1 MSKKIL
7 ILILVVVVSMLLIF
21 LLRQTQRFAHKQNPL
36 TGLAPIQLPYKLIGN
51 IAPIPMRELSGA
63 TYHPQRQT
71 IFVVGDEGDIYEIR
85 TDGGLIRKG
94 LLSQTDIEGITVHP
108 ETGLLYAVVEGEDA
122 ILEIAPQT
130 FRVTRKFKVNRNFE
144 GRELLKRGGMGLE
157 AIAFIPNAFQPEG
170 GTFWVGNQSFSLKP
184 GKEPSVICEVVIPL
198 VSSKGT
204 LGTDKIGAKT
214 VDGQISRFFSLSIID
229 ISGLAYDLE
238 RQCLLVMSD
247 TTNLLQEV
255 TLDGNVRRQYLIPGH
270 DQEGIVID
278 KMGFMYIAQENGEV
292 IKLEDHRD

>member
-1 MSKKIL
+1 MSKKIF
-7 ILILVVVVSMLLIF
+7 ILVLVVVVSVLLIF
-21 LLRQTQRFAHKQNPL
+21 LLRQAQRFAHKQNSL
-36 TGLAPIQLPYKLIGN
+36 HGLAPIQLPHKPIGN

-71 IFVVGDEGDIYEIR
+71 VFVVGDEGDIYEIR

-94 LLSQTDIEGITVHP
+94 LLKHTDIEGITVHP
-108 ETGLLYAVVEGEDA
+108 ETGFLYAVVEDNEE
-122 ILEIAPQT
+122 ILEIVPQT
-130 FRVTRKFKVNRNFE
+130 FRITRKFSVNRQFE
-144 GRELLKRGGMGLE
+144 GKELLKKGGMGLE
-157 AIAFIPNAFQPEG
+157 AIAFIPNAFHPEG
-170 GTFWVGNQSFSLKP
+170 GTFWVGNQSFSLKQ
-184 GKEPSVICEVVIPL
+184 GKEPSVICEVVVPL
-198 VSSKGT
+198 VSSKVTSGT
-204 LGTDKIGAKT
+204 NK
-214 VDGQISRFFSLSIID
+214 VEGQISRFFSLSIID

-278 KMGFMYIAQENGEV
+278 KMGFMYIAQENGEI

>member
-7 ILILVVVVSMLLIF
+7 ILLLIVIVSVLLIF

-36 TGLAPIQLPYKLIGN
+36 TGLAPMQLPYKSIGN

-71 IFVVGDEGDIYEIR
+71 VFVVGDEGDIYEIR

-94 LLSQTDIEGITVHP
+94 LLKQTDIEGITVHP
-108 ETGLLYAVVEGEDA
+108 ETGFLYAVVEGEEA
-122 ILEIAPQT
+122 ILEIVPQT
-130 FRVTRKFKVNRNFE
+130 FRIARKFRVNRNFE

-157 AIAFIPNAFQPEG
+157 AITFIPNAFHPEG

-198 VSSKGT
+198 VSSKVT
-204 LGTDKIGAKT
+204 LGTDKAGAKT
-214 VDGQISRFFSLSIID
+214 VEGQISRFFSLSIID
-229 ISGLAYDLE
+229 ISGLAYDRE

-292 IKLEDHRD
+292 IKLEDHRN

>member
-1 MSKKIL
+1 MGKKIL
-7 ILILVVVVSMLLIF
+7 ILVLIIFVSVLLIF
-21 LLRQTQRFAHKQNPL
+21 LLRQAQWFVHKQNPL

-71 IFVVGDEGDIYEIR
+71 VFVVGDEGDIYEIR

-94 LLSQTDIEGITVHP
+94 FLKQTDIEGITVHP
-108 ETGLLYAVVEGEDA
+108 ETGLLYAVVEGEEA
-122 ILEIAPQT
+122 ILEIAPRT
-130 FRVTRKFKVNRNFE
+130 LRVTREFRVNRKFE

-157 AIAFIPNAFQPEG
+157 AIAFIPNAFHPEG
-170 GTFWVGNQSFSLKP
+170 GTFWVGNQSFSLKQ
-184 GKEPSVICEVVIPL
+184 GKEPSVICEVVVPL
-198 VSSKGT
+198 VSSKVT
-204 LGTDKIGAKT
+204 LGADKT
-214 VDGQISRFFSLSIID
+214 VAKRVEGQISRFFSLSIID
-229 ISGLAYDLE
+229 ISGLAYDRE

-255 TLDGNVRRQYLIPGH
+255 TLDGDVRRQYLIPGQ

-278 KMGFMYIAQENGEV
+278 KMGFMYIAQENGEI
-292 IKLEDHRD
+292 IKLEDHRN